1 MHMRRAGHVVARRLN
16 CGVIRHFGVFG
27 ATRFSGTI
35 SRMKLSIDLN
45 DVQIGL
51 LRETAAKLGV
61 PVEDLARA
69 AVSDLLVGEDDEFT
83 DTARRVLEKNKEL
96 YKRLS

>member
-1 MHMRRAGHVVARRLN
+1 
-16 CGVIRHFGVFG
+16 
-27 ATRFSGTI
+27 
-35 SRMKLSIDLN
+35 MKLSIDLN

-51 LRETAAKLGV
+51 LRQAAAKLGV

-69 AVSDLLVGEDDEFT
+69 AVSDLLIGEDDKFAE
-83 DTARRVLEKNKEL
+83 TARRVLEKNKEL

>member
-1 MHMRRAGHVVARRLN
+1 
-16 CGVIRHFGVFG
+16 
-27 ATRFSGTI
+27 
-35 SRMKLSIDLN
+35 MKLSIDLN

-51 LRETAAKLGV
+51 LRQTAAKLGV

-69 AVSDLLVGEDDEFT
+69 AVSDLLVAEDGEFAEA
-83 DTARRVLEKNKEL
+83 ARRVLEKNEEL